1 MTRSRMAANR
11 RQQALRQRRDSAAA
25 ERERQRHV
33 PQPVAITPSWSGSVW
48 LLLAASLLLIW
59 LLLQA
64 APVLA
69 SDAAQPATQVRSQAA
84 VCPAVFHQQMKQ
96 LHSSKIL
103 NVCDVVNGRPV
114 LLVNTASHCGFSGQ
128 FADLE
133 TLHETYKDRGLVVIG
148 VASNSFDQEAKTEE
162 EAADVCFKNF
172 GVTFTMMAPVPVKGA
187 DAHPL
192 FQEMARQAGAPR
204 WNFYKYLLNA
214 DGKVVESW
222 SSFGMPDDDDLAA
235 VLTQQPDKS

>member
-1 MTRSRMAANR
+1 MAVNRR
-11 RQQALRQRRDSAAA
+11 RQQALRQR
-25 ERERQRHV
+25 HV
-33 PQPVAITPSWSGSVW
+33 PQPAAITPSWSGSFW

-64 APVLA
+64 APALA
-69 SDAAQPATQVRSQAA
+69 SDAARSAAQPAAAQMSAQAA
-84 VCPAVFHQQMKQ
+84 ACPAVFHQQMKQ

-103 NVCDVVNGRPV
+103 NVCDVVNGHPV

-133 TLHETYKDRGLVVIG
+133 ALHETYKDRGLVVIG

-162 EAADVCFKNF
+162 EAAEVCFKNF

-187 DAHPL
+187 NAHPL

-235 VLTQQPDKS
+235 VLAQQPDKS